1 MAELAE
7 LLIATFTRLA
17 PERQQLAA
25 DCSGDRDSMKLN
37 KPSLV
42 ARLSYVWE
50 GFVFL
55 AGLRLIAIAAKRTAA
70 A

>member
-1 MAELAE
+1 MTAQMAELVE

-42 ARLSYVWE
+42 ARLSDQ
-50 GFVFL
+50 GRFCVFSWL
-55 AGLRLIAIAAKRTAA
+55 ETDCNRR
-70 A
+70 